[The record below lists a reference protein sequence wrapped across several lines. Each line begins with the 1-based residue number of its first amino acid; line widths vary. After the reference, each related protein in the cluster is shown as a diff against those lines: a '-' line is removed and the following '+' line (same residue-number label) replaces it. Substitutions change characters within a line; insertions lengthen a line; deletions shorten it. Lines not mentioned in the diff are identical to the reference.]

1 MQQEEKMGLK
11 NEEKERY
18 QRQILLKEIGNE
30 GQEKLK
36 NSSCLVIGAGGLG
49 SPVCFYLAAVG
60 IGHIGVMDGD
70 RLEPSN
76 LNRQIIH
83 KTKDLGEFK
92 AASAR
97 EKMLELNPNIK
108 VTAYC
113 EFLTYENA
121 DEILKDYDFV
131 VDATD
136 NFKAK
141 FLINEVCVRNNK
153 AFVYAGI
160 SNFKGQLM
168 TVLPHKSPCL
178 KCIFTDEALSEENN
192 AVERKATIGAIVGV
206 IASLESLEAIK
217 YLLGIG
223 ELLTGKMLIVDGLST
238 NIRKVTMPERNEHCE
253 SCGA

>member
-1 MQQEEKMGLK
+1 MSLS

-18 QRQILLKEIGNE
+18 QRQILLKELSVN

-36 NSSCLVIGAGGLG
+36 ESSCLVIGAGGLG
-49 SPVCFYLAAVG
+49 SPVCFYLAAAG
-60 IGHIGVMDGD
+60 IGRIGVMDGD

-83 KTKDLGEFK
+83 KSSDLGELK
-92 AASAR
+92 AKSAKD
-97 EKMLELNPNIK
+97 KMLELNPNIK
-108 VTAYC
+108 VEAYC

-136 NFKAK
+136 NFESK

-160 SNFKGQLM
+160 FNFKGQIM

-178 KCIFTDEALSEENN
+178 RCIFSKDALLKENN
-192 AVERKATIGAIVGV
+192 AVERKATVGAVAGV
-206 IASLESLEAIK
+206 LGCLEALEAIK
-217 YLLGIG
+217 YLANIG
-223 ELLTGKMLIVDGLST
+223 DLLTGKMLVIDGL
-238 NIRKVTMPERNEHCE
+238 NMEVRKITLPERTSDCE
-253 SCGA
+253 VCQ